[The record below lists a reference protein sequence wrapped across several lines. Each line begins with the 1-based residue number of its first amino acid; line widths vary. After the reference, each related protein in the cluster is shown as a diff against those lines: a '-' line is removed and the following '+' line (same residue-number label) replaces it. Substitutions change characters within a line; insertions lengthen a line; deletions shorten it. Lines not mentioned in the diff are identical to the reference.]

1 MKKIYYHE
9 IVMTQSYNEGTG
21 EPIYEIKKE
30 QFECEYSEE
39 WTKDDADPIKDYVEN
54 MIENATGESIEDA
67 GYSWEGNNTSLDF
80 GDLTYTGAAHIL
92 YDKNGDP
99 VSIYYIKEVE
109 ND

>member
-1 MKKIYYHE
+1 MKRIYCNN
-9 IVMTQSYNEGTG
+9 ISASVNSDG
-21 EPIYEIKKE
+21 YEVNPE
-30 QFECEYSEE
+30 STECEYSEE
-39 WTKDDADPIKDYVEN
+39 WTRDEKDPIKDYVEN

>member
-1 MKKIYYHE
+1 MKKIYCND
-9 IVMTQSYNEGTG
+9 ISASVNNCG
-21 EPIYEIKKE
+21 YEVNPE
-30 QFECEYSEE
+30 STECEYSEE
-39 WTKDDADPIKDYVEN
+39 WTGSENDPIKDYVEN

-80 GDLTYTGAAHIL
+80 DVLTYTGTAHIL

>member
-1 MKKIYYHE
+1 MKKIYCNN
-9 IVMTQSYNEGTG
+9 ISASVNSEG
-21 EPIYEIKKE
+21 YEVNPE
-30 QFECEYSEE
+30 STECEYSEE
-39 WTKDDADPIKDYVEN
+39 WTRDEKDPIKDYVEN